1 MSRTSRTLR
10 LALFTASASLAA
22 GGALLPT
29 SALAAPATP
38 HTVTL
43 PADRGA
49 NGQENDERED
59 RTEDTTEDTTEDRTG
74 ETDGTDQQDPA
85 EGADQPGSTDSE
97 SGVVPE
103 SYCNDPK
110 GLPGLCVDGKPLPK
124 GDGTVTVPQGSVLCL
139 GIDTPQQ
146 CADRQRPVVQSPTGS
161 STVELAV

>member
-1 MSRTSRTLR
+1 MSRTSRTRR
-10 LALFTASASLAA
+10 LVLFTASASLAA

-38 HTVTL
+38 HTVTPTL
-43 PADRGA
+43 SADRGA
-49 NGQENDERED
+49 SGYENDERED
-59 RTEDTTEDTTEDRTG
+59 RNEDGNTENEG
-74 ETDGTDQQDPA
+74 PDQKDPA
-85 EGADQPGSTDSE
+85 EGGEQSGSTDSE

-124 GDGTVTVPQGSVLCL
+124 GDGTVTVPRGSVLCL

-146 CADRQRPVVQSPTGS
+146 CADRQKPVVKSPTGS